1 MKYDATIK
9 GCFIGPYLV
18 FKFVKICERD
28 LLIPPNTFPAKSV
41 TQIHFPPKVMLR
53 YSIIP
58 LKKTYN
64 CTFSFLSWSFELKSF
79 YSFYYLLRKDENP
92 SSHFT
97 SQQPILCPSG
107 HTYNQFMQI
116 EGSILILFI
125 FYDIIGW
132 LLLFIFL
139 QFQP

>member
-58 LKKTYN
+58 LKKHIIVL
-64 CTFSFLSWSFELKSF
+64 FPS
-79 YSFYYLLRKDENP
+79 YLEVSNSKVFTHFIIYLEKRKTLLA
-92 SSHFT
+92 T
-97 SQQPILCPSG
+97 SRPN
-107 HTYNQFMQI
+107 NQFSVQVATHTT
-116 EGSILILFI
+116 SLCKSKVLF
-125 FYDIIGW
+125 
-132 LLLFIFL
+132 LFFSSFMI
-139 QFQP
+139 